1 MKAAHPRS
9 TFRRL
14 VLAVLV
20 VGILGVLAAGSWAVW
35 CFRDRSRGYQLNI
48 AIDGKDAA
56 NINGQFRA
64 GFGRQLI
71 TPDVSATNEP
81 VWIAGF
87 SSGKAAT
94 SIHDDLWAIAC
105 VLDDGVT
112 RVGVVA
118 IDAIGFMHDD
128 VVTVRR
134 RVPASLRLDYVI
146 VCSTH
151 VHSAPDLIGIWGPK
165 IYRTGVDPGYLE
177 KVIADC
183 VRSLEVAAKSLEPAQ
198 LALHEIAT
206 PTAGLVNDTRPPEVF
221 DPDIRVMAFTRPGRT
236 NVIGSI
242 VSWANHP
249 EAVWSA
255 NTEITADFPAY
266 IRETLERGVVT
277 NGKPAVS
284 GLGGVHLYINGAV
297 GGLMTP
303 NPPLVVRDP
312 FTQENISKPSHEK
325 ARALGRAVANRI
337 LTRLAETN
345 GTVNVNPRIAVYAK
359 TIELPL
365 DNKNFLIAPLLGVI
379 DRGHVRWKKVRSE
392 AALLTI
398 GDASIAAI
406 PGEIYPEIVNGG
418 VVRAPGG
425 DFPVDPIEIPPI
437 RQLMPG
443 TIKFVFGLANDEVG
457 YIIPKSEWDEKAPYL
472 FDSHKPLYGEI
483 NSLGPE
489 TAGLIHTA
497 IRELIQKQ
505 QGK

>member
-1 MKAAHPRS
+1 MKSARVRS
-9 TFRRL
+9 KIRRL
-14 VLAVLV
+14 VLV
-20 VGILGVLAAGSWAVW
+20 VFVTGILVLLAAGSWAAW
-35 CFRDRSRGYQLNI
+35 CFRDRSRGYHLNI

-56 NINGQFRA
+56 KVNGQFRV
-64 GFGRQLI
+64 GFGRHLI
-71 TPDVSATNEP
+71 SPDVSATNKP

-87 SSGKAAT
+87 SSGRAAT
-94 SIHDDLWAIAC
+94 GIHDDLWAIAC

-128 VVTVRR
+128 VVAVRR
-134 RVPASLRLDYVI
+134 RVPAGLRLDYVI

-151 VHSAPDLIGIWGPK
+151 DHSAPDLIGIWGPK
-165 IYRTGVDPGYLE
+165 IYRTGVDSDYLE
-177 KVIADC
+177 KVIVSCTRA
-183 VRSLEVAAKSLEPAQ
+183 LEDATRSLEPAQ
-198 LALHEIAT
+198 LALHEIVT
-206 PTAGLVNDTRPPEVF
+206 EPSGLVNDTRPPEVF
-221 DPDIRVMAFTRPGRT
+221 DPDIRLMAFTRPNGT
-236 NVIGSI
+236 NIIGSI

-249 EAVWSA
+249 ETVWSA
-255 NTEITADFPAY
+255 NTEITADFPGY
-266 IRETLERGVVT
+266 IRETLERGAVI
-277 NGKPAVS
+277 NGRSAIA

-337 LTRLAETN
+337 LSRLTATN
-345 GTVNVNPRIAVYAK
+345 GIVNENPRIAVYAK

-365 DNKNFLIAPLLGVI
+365 DNKNFLLAPLLGVI
-379 DRGHVRWKKVRSE
+379 DRGHVRWRKVRSE
-392 AALLTI
+392 AALVTI

-418 VVRAPGG
+418 VVKAPGG
-425 DFPVDPIEIPPI
+425 DFPVDPVEIPPI
-437 RQLMPG
+437 RELMPG
-443 TIKFVFGLANDEVG
+443 KIKFVFGLANDEVG
-457 YIIPKSEWDEKAPYL
+457 YIIPRSEWDEKDPYL
-472 FDSHKPLYGEI
+472 FGSHKPLYGEI